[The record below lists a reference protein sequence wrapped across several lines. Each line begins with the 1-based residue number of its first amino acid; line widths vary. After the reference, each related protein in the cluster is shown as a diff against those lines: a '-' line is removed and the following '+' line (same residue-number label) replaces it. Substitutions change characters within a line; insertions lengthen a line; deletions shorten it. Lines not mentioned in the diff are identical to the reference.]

1 VSTNLPQPLVS
12 VITVNFNQSK
22 LTEELLNSLAQAKY
36 SNLEI
41 IVVDNG
47 SSKWD
52 IAGFQ
57 KKYPYVKLVKSMENL
72 GFAGGNNLGIAEAHG
87 KYLMFLNN
95 DTEVT
100 PGFLE
105 PLIEVFETNPS
116 IGAASPK
123 IKYYHSPNQN
133 TIQWGGS
140 EGVSKI
146 TVRGKV
152 NGGEEV
158 DIGQCNQIMETQLVH
173 GAAMMV
179 PIEVIK
185 KVGLIPD
192 IYFLYYEE
200 HDWVEM
206 IKREGYSIYYV
217 GNATVYHKESMTV
230 GEFSPVKIYYQTRG
244 RLIFTRRNRHGL
256 NKLVSLLFFGI
267 VAFPKNL
274 LLYLLKG
281 RWELARAFISACKW
295 NLQNRAIYGHPKLR
309 EVEDGSYQII
319 DDYRKPTILDFSN
332 S

>member
-1 VSTNLPQPLVS
+1 MSKNLPLPLVS
-12 VITVNFNQSK
+12 IITVNFNQSK
-22 LTEELLNSLAQAKY
+22 LTEELLKSLERAKY

-47 SSKWD
+47 STEWD

-57 KKYPYVKLVKSMENL
+57 KKYPYVKVVESKENL
-72 GFAGGNNLGIAEAHG
+72 GFAGGNNLGIAAARG

-105 PLIEVFETNPS
+105 PLLAVFETNPA

-133 TIQWGGS
+133 IIQWGGS

-152 NGGEEV
+152 NGGEEE
-158 DIGQCNQIMETQLVH
+158 DIGQCNQVLETQLVH

-179 PIEVIK
+179 PFEVVK
-185 KVGLIPD
+185 RVGLIPD

-200 HDWVEM
+200 HDWAEM
-206 IKREGYSIYYV
+206 IKRAGYSIYYV

-230 GEFSPVKIYYQTRG
+230 GEFSPVKIYYQNRG
-244 RLIFTRRNRHGL
+244 RLIYTRRNRHGI
-256 NKLVSLLFFGI
+256 NKLGSLLFFGI

-274 LLYLLKG
+274 IHYLLQGK
-281 RWELARAFISACKW
+281 WELARAFISACMW
-295 NLQNRAIYGHPKLR
+295 NLQNSAIYGHPKLS
-309 EVEDGSYQII
+309 ESGDGSYAII
-319 DDYRKPTILDFSN
+319 DDRKPNTLDFSN